1 MILMHTD
8 KRNAAMFNAAA
19 TIQAPRG
26 QAPFA
31 AYAALLSLAERIPL
45 SVVQFGGRVAIFH
58 VFWNSAQAKLASW
71 PVTLQLFALEYR
83 VPLLSPDVAAV
94 LATTAELGGAILI
107 LLGLFTRFA
116 ALALLGLVAVIQL
129 FVFPGNWA
137 EHLLWASLLLLLLAR
152 GAGIVSLDHLAERFF
167 AGTR

>member
-1 MILMHTD
+1 MS
-8 KRNAAMFNAAA
+8 NAAA
-19 TIQAPRG
+19 TIRAPRER
-26 QAPFA
+26 APLA
-31 AYAALLSLAERIPL
+31 AYAAFLGLAERIPL
-45 SVVQFGGRVAIFH
+45 AVVQLAGRVAIFH

-83 VPLLSPDVAAV
+83 VPLLPPDIAAV
-94 LATTAELGGAILI
+94 LATAAELGGAILI
-107 LLGLFTRFA
+107 LLGLLTRFA

-137 EHLLWASLLLLLLAR
+137 EHLLRASLLLLFLAR
-152 GAGIVSLDHLAERFF
+152 GAGTVSLDHLAARFF

>member
-1 MILMHTD
+1 
-8 KRNAAMFNAAA
+8 MFDAAA
-19 TIQAPRG
+19 TIGAPRERT
-26 QAPFA
+26 PLA
-31 AYAALLSLAERIPL
+31 AYAALLDLAQRIPL
-45 SVVQFGGRVAIFH
+45 SVVQLAGRAAIFH

-83 VPLLSPDVAAV
+83 VPLLPPDIAAV
-94 LATTAELGGAILI
+94 LATAAELAGAILI
-107 LLGLFTRFA
+107 VLGLFTRFT

-137 EHLLWASLLLLLLAR
+137 EHLLWASLLLLFLAR
-152 GAGIVSLDHLAERFF
+152 GAGTVSLDHLAARFF